1 MALANSSQ
9 CGRMAASLASLEA
22 LVWFSIVSFLKYC
35 GGRKSLVSVGTV
47 SCGIVICCRQG
58 EIEPYGHVCIVFF
71 NWMFLASISK
81 LSLLHKATYDC
92 CTSNGEGNC
101 FCEGVGWLS
110 QVKHCLLVPKAA
122 AMSCGWKEFPTA
134 DRLVYAVHRWEEA

>member
-9 CGRMAASLASLEA
+9 CGKMAASLASLEA
-22 LVWFSIVSFLKYC
+22 LVWFSVVSFLKYC
-35 GGRKSLVSVGTV
+35 GGRKSLVLVGTV

-81 LSLLHKATYDC
+81 LSCCIGQRMIAALLMGRGIV
-92 CTSNGEGNC
+92 S
-101 FCEGVGWLS
+101 
-110 QVKHCLLVPKAA
+110 VK
-122 AMSCGWKEFPTA
+122 E
-134 DRLVYAVHRWEEA
+134 